1 MKLLVGIVAASVT
14 GSSLSNVVGTMQA
27 NNTEKKEEV
36 VRMAKLAPNLT
47 AIDLENMKHIPKY
60 KTTLDLEIE
69 ESIAKMT

>member
-27 NNTEKKEEV
+27 NTEKKEEV